1 MNPNFIINLTL
12 IIQQV
17 IFKSEFMKWHNS
29 LTRKFTIMNYSKLI
43 KNLKRE
49 LIKYPIKRDGDNNSN
64 Q

>member
-1 MNPNFIINLTL
+1 
-12 IIQQV
+12 
-17 IFKSEFMKWHNS
+17 MKWHNT

-49 LIKYPIKRDGDNNSN
+49 LIKYPINRDSDKNSN

>member
-1 MNPNFIINLTL
+1 
-12 IIQQV
+12 
-17 IFKSEFMKWHNS
+17 MKWHHS

-49 LIKYPIKRDGDNNSN
+49 LIKYPINRSVDNKNN

>member
-1 MNPNFIINLTL
+1 
-12 IIQQV
+12 
-17 IFKSEFMKWHNS
+17 MKWHHS

-49 LIKYPIKRDGDNNSN
+49 LIKYPVNRDIDKKSN